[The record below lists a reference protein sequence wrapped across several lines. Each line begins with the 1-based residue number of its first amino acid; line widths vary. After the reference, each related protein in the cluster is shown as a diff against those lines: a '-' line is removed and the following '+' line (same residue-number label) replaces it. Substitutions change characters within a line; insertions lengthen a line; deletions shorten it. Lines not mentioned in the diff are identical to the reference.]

1 MEARAMNRA
10 RAAVFGS
17 ALAVIA
23 TTARAADAAGDAWQ
37 FEVTPY
43 IFGAG
48 LRGTTG
54 VGPVTADINSSF
66 GDIMK
71 HFDSG
76 LMAAAE
82 ARKGPW
88 SFAFDGV
95 YFRLKDQGTRSWQG
109 PGGIGSATGDL
120 EATVSQ
126 LVYQLA
132 VGYRVMDT
140 PATKLDIIGAARFTR
155 LDTDLD
161 LVTTTGPLL
170 PGGTRSLS
178 GSADWWDPVI
188 GFRVILPF
196 AERWSF
202 MGYGDVGGF
211 GVGSKITYQL
221 IAGVNWEFAKSFTAK
236 LGYRYMYQ
244 DYDKNNFLWD
254 VAAHGAYVGLGI
266 TF

>member
-1 MEARAMNRA
+1 MNGTRATVLGLALAGLATAARAD
-10 RAAVFGS
+10 
-17 ALAVIA
+17 
-23 TTARAADAAGDAWQ
+23 DAKGDAWQ

-43 IFGAG
+43 VFGAG

-54 VGPVTADINSSF
+54 IGPVTADIDSSF
-66 GDIMK
+66 ADILK

-76 LMAAAE
+76 FMAAAE

-88 SFAFDGV
+88 VFAFDGV

-109 PGGIGSATGDL
+109 PAGIGSATGDL

-132 VGYRVMDT
+132 VGYRVVDT
-140 PATKLDIIGAARFTR
+140 PSTQLDVIVAGRYTR
-155 LDTDLD
+155 LETDLN

-170 PGGTRSLS
+170 PGGTRSVS
-178 GSADWWDPVI
+178 GSADWWDPVV
-188 GFRVILPF
+188 GFRVTLPF
-196 AERWSF
+196 ADRWSF

-211 GVGSKITYQL
+211 GVGSKITYQA

-244 DYDKNNFLWD
+244 DYDKNNFLWK
-254 VAAHGAYVGLGI
+254 VAAHGFYVGLGI
-266 TF
+266 GF

>member
-1 MEARAMNRA
+1 MNGTRATVLGLALAALATAARAEEA
-10 RAAVFGS
+10 K
-17 ALAVIA
+17 
-23 TTARAADAAGDAWQ
+23 GDWQ

-43 IFGAG
+43 VFGAG

-54 VGPVTADINSSF
+54 VGPVTADIDSGF
-66 GDIMK
+66 RDILK

-88 SFAFDGV
+88 VLAFDGV
-95 YFRLKDQGTRSWQG
+95 YFRLKDQAIRSWQG
-109 PGGIGSATGDL
+109 PAGIGSATGDL

-132 VGYRVMDT
+132 VGYRVVDT
-140 PATKLDIIGAARFTR
+140 AATKLDAIGAARYTR
-155 LDTDLD
+155 LGTDLN
-161 LVTTTGPLL
+161 LAATTGPLL
-170 PGGTRSLS
+170 PGGTRSVS

-196 AERWSF
+196 ADRWSF

-211 GVGSKITYQL
+211 GVGSKITYQA
-221 IAGVNWEFAKSFTAK
+221 IVGVNWEFAKSFSAK

-254 VAAHGAYVGLGI
+254 VAAHGAYIGLGI
-266 TF
+266 AF

>member
-1 MEARAMNRA
+1 MLVAGLAATPAR
-10 RAAVFGS
+10 S
-17 ALAVIA
+17 AEPS
-23 TTARAADAAGDAWQ
+23 TDAWQ

-43 IFGAG
+43 VFGAG

-54 VGPVTADINSSF
+54 VGPVTADIDSSF

-76 LMAAAE
+76 FMAAAE

-88 SFAFDGV
+88 ALAFDGV
-95 YFRLKDQGTRSWQG
+95 YFRLKDQATRSWQG
-109 PGGIGSATGDL
+109 PAGIGSATGDL
-120 EATVSQ
+120 QATVSQ

-132 VGYRVMDT
+132 VGYRVLDT
-140 PATKLDIIGAARFTR
+140 SKKLDVIGAARFTR
-155 LDTDLD
+155 LDTELD

-188 GFRVILPF
+188 GARILLPF
-196 AERWSF
+196 AEHWTF
-202 MGYGDVGGF
+202 MGYADVGGF

-254 VAAHGAYVGLGI
+254 MAAHGAYVGLGI
-266 TF
+266 GF